1 MISRWSKYKEKAI
14 GLRKQGF
21 SIRQIE
27 KKLEIPRSTLS
38 NWFKKIKLNKRQRNA
53 LLRNWQRALSKA
65 RKWHQNG
72 INKKTKRI
80 QTAKQEAI
88 TIINNLNLK
97 DNALL
102 ELAIAMLYFG
112 EGTKIL
118 RNKNVKFK
126 SAPS

>member
-65 RKWHQNG
+65 RKMASEWHQQE
-72 INKKTKRI
+72 KQKRI

-112 EGTKIL
+112 EGTK
-118 RNKNVKFK
+118 N
-126 SAPS
+126 PQE